1 MSKKNYKKSRKY
13 KKMRR
18 RKIIFGIEITVLL
31 ILSGILFIY
40 AWINRS
46 MDKMNQDTLDSSQIQ
61 INSEVKANTDLS
73 QMSGTQVIALVGVDA
88 RGVEGSELAESM
100 NSDTIIL
107 CCIDHDKQEIRMV
120 SIMRDTWMNMAKY
133 TDEYYEFDKANSAYN
148 RGGPESMLS
157 MLNTNL
163 DFALTDYVTVNFK
176 ALADAIDV
184 LGGLDI
190 EMTNAECVH
199 ANNYN
204 REVSEAQGVEYEAIP
219 YDEDLGDDYS
229 EVRHVSGA
237 LATSYARIRY
247 GGGDD
252 AKRTSRQRIVINL
265 MVQKLKQNPTKIPE
279 ILDKVMGNVSTSLTK
294 NEILELGMHAVTY
307 TMGTSYAYP
316 FQLCYGENVVNAIG
330 EDVVIPVTL
339 EFNVRE
345 LHEYLYPGL
354 SYEPSAAVTEY
365 SDYIARKS
373 GYDEDMIGYVL
384 NQGPGAE
391 ADSVIAGD

>member
-1 MSKKNYKKSRKY
+1 MSKKNYKKSRKH

-31 ILSGILFIY
+31 ILSGILFVY

-316 FQLCYGENVVNAIG
+316 FQLCYGENVVNALG

>member
-31 ILSGILFIY
+31 ILSGILFVY
-40 AWINRS
+40 VWINRS

-88 RGVEGSELAESM
+88 RGVKGSELAESM

-316 FQLCYGENVVNAIG
+316 FQLCYGENVVNALG

>member
-1 MSKKNYKKSRKY
+1 MSKKNYKKSRRY
-13 KKMRR
+13 NKMRR
-18 RKIIFGIEITVLL
+18 RKIIFGIEIAVLL
-31 ILSGILFIY
+31 ILSGILFVY

-61 INSEVKANTDLS
+61 INSEVKANTELS

-88 RGVEGSELAESM
+88 RGVEGSDLADSM

-107 CCIDHDKQEIRMV
+107 CCIDHDNQEIRMV

-163 DFALTDYVTVNFK
+163 DLALTDYVTVNFK

-190 EMTNAECVH
+190 EMSNAECVH

-219 YDEDLGDDYS
+219 YDEDLGDDYT

-265 MVQKLKQNPTKIPE
+265 MVQKIKQNPTKIPE

-294 NEILELGMHAVTY
+294 SEILELGMHAVTY
-307 TMGTSYAYP
+307 KMGTSYAYP
-316 FQLCYGENVVNAIG
+316 FQLCYGENVESALGV
-330 EDVVIPVTL
+330 DVVIPVTL
-339 EFNVRE
+339 EHNVKE
-345 LHEYLYPGL
+345 LHAYLYPSLG
-354 SYEPSAAVTEY
+354 YDPSAAVTEY

-373 GYDEDMIGYVL
+373 GYDDSMIEYVL
-384 NQGPGAE
+384 NQGPGA
-391 ADSVIAGD
+391 ATDSVVAGD

>member
-13 KKMRR
+13 KKMCR

-31 ILSGILFIY
+31 ILSGILFVY

-88 RGVEGSELAESM
+88 RGVKGSELAESM

-163 DFALTDYVTVNFK
+163 DLALTDYVTVNFK

-316 FQLCYGENVVNAIG
+316 FQLCYGENVVNALG

>member
-1 MSKKNYKKSRKY
+1 MAKKNYKKSRRY
-13 KKMRR
+13 KRMRR
-18 RKIIFGIEITVLL
+18 RKIIFGIEIVVLL
-31 ILSGILFIY
+31 ILSGILFVY

-46 MDKMNQDTLDSSQIQ
+46 LDKMNQDTLDSSQIQ
-61 INSEVKANTDLS
+61 INSEVKANTELS
-73 QMSGTQVIALVGVDA
+73 KMSGTQVIALVGVDA
-88 RGVEGSELAESM
+88 RGVEGSDLADSM

-163 DFALTDYVTVNFK
+163 DLAVTDYVTVNFK

-190 EMTNAECVH
+190 EMSNAECVH

-204 REVSEAQGVEYEAIP
+204 KEVSEAQGVEYEAIP
-219 YDEDLGDDYS
+219 YDKELGDDYT
-229 EVRHVSGA
+229 ETRHVSGA
-237 LATSYARIRY
+237 LAVSYARIRY

-265 MVQKLKQNPTKIPE
+265 MTQKIKQNPTKIPE
-279 ILDKVMGNVSTSLTK
+279 ILDTVMGNVSTSLTK
-294 NEILELGMHAVTY
+294 NEILQVGMHAVTY

-316 FQLCYGENVVNAIG
+316 FQLCYGENVEAALGV
-330 EDVVIPVTL
+330 DVVIPVTL
-339 EFNVRE
+339 EHNVRE
-345 LHEYLYPGL
+345 LHDYLYPDL
-354 SYEPSAAVTEY
+354 SYEPSAAVQEY

-373 GYDEDMIGYVL
+373 GYDESMIDYVL
-384 NQGPGAE
+384 NQGPGADT
-391 ADSVIAGD
+391 DSVVAGD

>member
-31 ILSGILFIY
+31 ILSGILFVY

-316 FQLCYGENVVNAIG
+316 FQLCYGENVVNALG

-345 LHEYLYPGL
+345 LHICIRVFRMNRLRLLQSTATTLQER
-354 SYEPSAAVTEY
+354 AVTMK
-365 SDYIARKS
+365 I
-373 GYDEDMIGYVL
+373 
-384 NQGPGAE
+384 
-391 ADSVIAGD
+391 

>member
-31 ILSGILFIY
+31 ILSGILFVY

-316 FQLCYGENVVNAIG
+316 FQLCYGENVVNALG

-354 SYEPSAAVTEY
+354 SYEPSAVVTEY

>member
-1 MSKKNYKKSRKY
+1 MSKKNYKKSRRY

-18 RKIIFGIEITVLL
+18 RKIIFGIEIAVLL
-31 ILSGILFIY
+31 ILSGILFVY

-61 INSEVKANTDLS
+61 INSEVKANTELS

-88 RGVEGSELAESM
+88 RGVEGSDLAESM

-107 CCIDHDKQEIRMV
+107 CCIDHDNQEIRMV

-163 DFALTDYVTVNFK
+163 DLVLTDYVTVNFK

-190 EMTNAECVH
+190 EMSNAECVH

-219 YDEDLGDDYS
+219 YDEDLGDDYT

-265 MVQKLKQNPTKIPE
+265 MVQKIKQNPTKIPE

-294 NEILELGMHAVTY
+294 SEILELGMHAVTY
-307 TMGTSYAYP
+307 KMGTSYAYP
-316 FQLCYGENVVNAIG
+316 FQLCYGENVESALGV
-330 EDVVIPVTL
+330 DVVIPVTL
-339 EFNVRE
+339 EHNVKE
-345 LHEYLYPGL
+345 LHAYLYPSLG
-354 SYEPSAAVTEY
+354 YDPSAAVTEY

-373 GYDEDMIGYVL
+373 GYDDSMIEYVL
-384 NQGPGAE
+384 NQGPGA
-391 ADSVIAGD
+391 ATDSVVAGD

>member
-1 MSKKNYKKSRKY
+1 MSKKNYKKSRKH

-31 ILSGILFIY
+31 ILSGILFVY

-163 DFALTDYVTVNFK
+163 DFALIDYVTVNFK

-316 FQLCYGENVVNAIG
+316 FQLCYGENVVNALG

>member
-31 ILSGILFIY
+31 ILSGILFVY

-204 REVSEAQGVEYEAIP
+204 REVSEAHGVEYEAIP

-316 FQLCYGENVVNAIG
+316 FQLCYGENVVNALG

>member
-31 ILSGILFIY
+31 ILSGILFVY

-163 DFALTDYVTVNFK
+163 DLALTDYVTVNFK

-316 FQLCYGENVVNAIG
+316 FQLCYGENVANALG

>member
-1 MSKKNYKKSRKY
+1 M
-13 KKMRR
+13 
-18 RKIIFGIEITVLL
+18 IT
-31 ILSGILFIY
+31 
-40 AWINRS
+40 AAAEA
-46 MDKMNQDTLDSSQIQ
+46 SS
-61 INSEVKANTDLS
+61 NL
-73 QMSGTQVIALVGVDA
+73 A
-88 RGVEGSELAESM
+88 R
-100 NSDTIIL
+100 
-107 CCIDHDKQEIRMV
+107 
-120 SIMRDTWMNMAKY
+120 
-133 TDEYYEFDKANSAYN
+133 
-148 RGGPESMLS
+148 
-157 MLNTNL
+157 
-163 DFALTDYVTVNFK
+163 
-176 ALADAIDV
+176 
-184 LGGLDI
+184 
-190 EMTNAECVH
+190 
-199 ANNYN
+199 
-204 REVSEAQGVEYEAIP
+204 
-219 YDEDLGDDYS
+219 YDG
-229 EVRHVSGA
+229 
-237 LATSYARIRY
+237 IRY

-316 FQLCYGENVVNAIG
+316 FQLCYGENVVNALG

>member
-31 ILSGILFIY
+31 ILSGILFVY

-133 TDEYYEFDKANSAYN
+133 TDEYYEFDKANSVYN

>member
-31 ILSGILFIY
+31 ILSGILFVY

-88 RGVEGSELAESM
+88 RGVEGSELAVSMYSES
-100 NSDTIIL
+100 NIL

-316 FQLCYGENVVNAIG
+316 FQLCYGENVVNALG

>member
-1 MSKKNYKKSRKY
+1 M
-13 KKMRR
+13 
-18 RKIIFGIEITVLL
+18 
-31 ILSGILFIY
+31 
-40 AWINRS
+40 
-46 MDKMNQDTLDSSQIQ
+46 
-61 INSEVKANTDLS
+61 
-73 QMSGTQVIALVGVDA
+73 
-88 RGVEGSELAESM
+88 GSEM
-100 NSDTIIL
+100 
-107 CCIDHDKQEIRMV
+107 CI
-120 SIMRDTWMNMAKY
+120 RD
-133 TDEYYEFDKANSAYN
+133 S
-148 RGGPESMLS
+148 
-157 MLNTNL
+157 
-163 DFALTDYVTVNFK
+163 
-176 ALADAIDV
+176 
-184 LGGLDI
+184 
-190 EMTNAECVH
+190 
-199 ANNYN
+199 
-204 REVSEAQGVEYEAIP
+204 
-219 YDEDLGDDYS
+219 
-229 EVRHVSGA
+229 
-237 LATSYARIRY
+237 Y

-316 FQLCYGENVVNAIG
+316 FQLCYGENVVNALG

>member
-31 ILSGILFIY
+31 ILSGILFVY

-265 MVQKLKQNPTKIPE
+265 IVQKLKQNPTKIPE

-316 FQLCYGENVVNAIG
+316 FQLCYGENVVNALG